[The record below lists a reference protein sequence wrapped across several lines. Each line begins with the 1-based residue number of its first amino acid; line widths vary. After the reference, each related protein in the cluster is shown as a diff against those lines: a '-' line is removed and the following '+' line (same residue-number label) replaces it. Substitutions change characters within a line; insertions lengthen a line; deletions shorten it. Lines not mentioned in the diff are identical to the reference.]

1 MTKKVLFIT
10 HEGFGSSIFRSQVIE
25 HCESLLY
32 HGYDFDILTF
42 DTFRKSRKE
51 SELNIQNYLRWGS
64 RKITLKIGVNKYFPF
79 STLANLFFLWREIK
93 KLLQTQQ
100 YHFIHARADYT
111 ACLCVL
117 LRRFHKLPVVW
128 DCRGDSVDELKF
140 SLEQFSWAYR
150 AILTVLLVPRQ
161 RLFRYIAS
169 RCAACCICVSSA
181 MQALIHSMNRGLCTF
196 VIPCP
201 VPGDR
206 FFFSEERRE
215 LMRKDLGVSD
225 DETLFIY
232 SGSMTGYQSIENFVW
247 YYKKITSLPK
257 TKILIA
263 TIDKKKAEYLFRS
276 IRSNRILITTVD
288 YEAMND
294 LYCAADFALMSRN
307 PRPLNYVASPTK
319 FGEYCLTGLSVIHNN
334 TIEQVS
340 RNCNLLK
347 NGFDLQSWPLVKQSI
362 VSRKEVAANSIQ
374 LYDRNILNLIAVK
387 CYNNIKSK

>member
-1 MTKKVLFIT
+1 MTKKGLFIT

-25 HCESLLY
+25 HCESLLD
-32 HGYDFDILTF
+32 HDYDFDILTF

-51 SELNIQNYLRWGS
+51 SELNTRNYLRWGS
-64 RKITLKIGVNKYFPF
+64 RKITLKSAANRYFPF
-79 STLANLFFLWREIK
+79 STLANLFFLWREMK
-93 KLLQTQQ
+93 KLFQTQR

-117 LRRFHKLPVVW
+117 LRPLHKLPVVW

-140 SLEQFSWAYR
+140 SLEQFSWGYR
-150 AILTVLLVPRQ
+150 AILSVLLVPRQ

-169 RCAACCICVSSA
+169 KCVADCICVSDA
-181 MQALIHSMNRGLCTF
+181 MQTLVLSQNSSLRTY

-215 LMRKDLGVSD
+215 LARKQLGVSD
-225 DETLFIY
+225 DESLFIY
-232 SGSMTGYQSIENFVW
+232 SGSMTGYQSIENFRW
-247 YYKKITSLPK
+247 YYEKIASLPK

-263 TIDKKKAEYLFRS
+263 TIDRKKAEYFFRS
-276 IRSNRILITTVD
+276 ISSDRITIITVD

-294 LYCAADFALMSRN
+294 LYCAGDFALMSRD

-319 FGEYCLTGLSVIHNN
+319 FGEYCLTGLAVIHNN
-334 TIEQVS
+334 SIEQVS
-340 RNCNLLK
+340 NNCNLLQ
-347 NGFDLQSWPLVKQSI
+347 NGLDLKSWPLVKQSI
-362 VSRKEVAANSIQ
+362 VSRAEVAAKSIQ
-374 LYDRNILNLIAVK
+374 LYDRRLLNLVAVD
-387 CYNNIKSK
+387 CYNNI